1 MRSRMRVGIV
11 GAGSMGRAHAAGWRA
26 ADADLVGV
34 VSRGGASARAL
45 AQTHGA
51 RAFPDLDALM
61 REVDVVDLCVPS
73 DLHHPMTLRAAA
85 AGKHVVCEKPI
96 ALSVADATEMIDA
109 CERAGVRLFIAHVV
123 RFFPQYRTAA
133 QAVAAGQLG
142 RLGVLR
148 FRRVAYPPREG
159 ASSWFADESRS
170 GGMICDLMV
179 HDFDYAMSLAG
190 PVSRVFARSLRT
202 RHPESN
208 RDYALVTLGFESGA
222 MALVEGGWVYP
233 AGVFRTGFDL
243 AGTDGAIEWD
253 SDSTESIGR
262 YLLPSEA
269 DAAPEVGLPLT
280 VMAEDPYTTEIK
292 HVHAALV
299 RGEPFAVTP
308 AEAAAALQ
316 IGLAARASLR
326 SGRSVAPSEVV

>member
-11 GAGSMGRAHAAGWRA
+11 GAGSMGRVHAAGWQA
-26 ADADLVGV
+26 AGADLVGV
-34 VSRGGASARAL
+34 VSRGGASARSL
-45 AQTHGA
+45 AQAHGA
-51 RAFPDLDALM
+51 RAFPDLDALLS
-61 REVDVVDLCVPS
+61 EVDVVDLCVPS

-85 AGKHVVCEKPI
+85 AGKHVVCEKPL
-96 ALSVADATEMIDA
+96 ALSVADADAMIEA
-109 CERAGVRLFIAHVV
+109 CERAGVRLFIAHVL
-123 RFFPQYRTAA
+123 RFFPQYRAA
-133 QAVAAGQLG
+133 AEAVRAGHLG
-142 RLGVLR
+142 QMGVMR

-179 HDFDYAMSLAG
+179 HDFDYALSLAG
-190 PVSRVFARSLRT
+190 PVARVFARSLRS

-233 AGVFRTGFDL
+233 AGTFRTGFDL
-243 AGTDGAIEWD
+243 AGTDGVIEWD
-253 SDSTESIGR
+253 SESTESIHR
-262 YLLPSEA
+262 YLLPTETG
-269 DAAPEVGLPLT
+269 AAPEVGLPLT

-299 RGEPFAVTP
+299 SGEPFAVTP
-308 AEAAAALQ
+308 AEAAAALR
-316 IGLAARASLR
+316 IGLAARTSLR
-326 SGRSVAPSEVV
+326 TGRSVAPSEVA

>member
-1 MRSRMRVGIV
+1 MRVGIV

-26 ADADLVGV
+26 AGAEIVGV
-34 VSRGGASARAL
+34 VSKTGVSARAL
-45 AQTHGA
+45 AEAHGA
-51 RAFPDLDALM
+51 RAFADLDALM
-61 REVDVVDLCVPS
+61 AEVEVVDLCVPS

-96 ALSVADATEMIDA
+96 ALSLAHAAEMIDA
-109 CERAGVRLFIAHVV
+109 CERAGVRLFVAHVL

-133 QAVAAGQLG
+133 EVVRAGRLG

-148 FRRVAYPPREG
+148 FKRVSSPPRPG
-159 ASSWFADESRS
+159 QASWFADEARS

-179 HDFDYAMSLAG
+179 HDFDVAAMLAG
-190 PVSRVFARSLRT
+190 TVRRVFARSLRAS
-202 RHPESN
+202 RPDSA

-222 MALVEGGWVYP
+222 MALIEGGWAYP

-243 AGTDGAIEWD
+243 AGTDGLIEWD
-253 SDSTESIGR
+253 SESSESVRR
-262 YLLPSEA
+262 YLLAAEPGK
-269 DAAPEVGLPLT
+269 APEVGLPLT

-292 HVHAALV
+292 HVHDALV
-299 RGEPFAVTP
+299 HDRPFAVTP
-308 AEAAAALQ
+308 QEATTALR

-326 SGRSVAPSEVV
+326 SGRSVDPHEVD